1 MLQMWRTNLLRDH
14 LIGDLPAD
22 VGEDV
27 ETVEEGVGVSVVAE
41 IAAPEEVED
50 ASNVAR
56 RDIFLGSAPK
66 AEEISVSTVKRRVI
80 FPENAHS
87 LEVVEEDEEELEE
100 ASVEDMG
107 EEGAVEV
114 VSSVAKK
121 DTSLG
126 NVPKEAE
133 TSVSTVKKKV
143 IFPESVLRED
153 VEVDGDEVVVEVVGE
168 EGAAADQALTAKIR
182 KLPLEMNNFALHTE
196 NNI

>member
-1 MLQMWRTNLLRDH
+1 M
-14 LIGDLPAD
+14 
-22 VGEDV
+22 
-27 ETVEEGVGVSVVAE
+27 
-41 IAAPEEVED
+41 
-50 ASNVAR
+50 
-56 RDIFLGSAPK
+56 
-66 AEEISVSTVKRRVI
+66 
-80 FPENAHS
+80 
-87 LEVVEEDEEELEE
+87 VEEDEEELEE

-126 NVPKEAE
+126 NVPKGAE

>member
-50 ASNVAR
+50 ASNVA
-56 RDIFLGSAPK
+56 
-66 AEEISVSTVKRRVI
+66 RRVI